1 MASMLER
8 LMAKTFPKEIPPADD
23 QPDSTPY
30 RPRREPLSYEI
41 PDPKGTPWL
50 LKVPDEV
57 LERIFSN
64 VDRVTFV
71 RCHRVC
77 SQINNFL
84 SGNASMKLRNLLQTS
99 SLILNSN
106 ALLPDAVN
114 SHLVPP
120 SKAQLLDTLRERL
133 TRFRTFSPKSE
144 ETVKFQEYEGRLY
157 EFLEGVLVRSVPIP
171 YSRQIGNEIGVYEFG
186 KMGEWEDVKN
196 KLGDGRDGGGKDRDE
211 DDAMDEVI
219 DIEEDEEFG
228 NIRRTHK
235 FGFQMLDFA
244 FDPGQ
249 DLFVVAEYKPH
260 PQDPTINL
268 HLFTLST
275 FQPHPRA
282 KEHILTWPSGTLY
295 GRAPSLGFQICD
307 DGLFVL
313 KNHHRGSKDML
324 CGWQWTTGRLAVTLI
339 APHTST
345 FESFICLTPSSFAIP
360 SVSTTLNPDSE
371 ILGDLTD
378 PSDLIFSHH
387 LNIYAFP
394 PLSSTTVN
402 EHEPVPPPH
411 TATHVTTI
419 DLPEFVID
427 FENDLPPPRMT
438 IRADPAPRYNLP
450 IHPIGSP
457 QPFIPDPE
465 SGIVVLEFYCQP
477 TEDEEGH
484 LQTTHYVLFVRKKT
498 LLGYLPAPTSPLLFS
513 AFPRPAPVVPFAN
526 IAPKVRML
534 GPHQYVPSWV
544 CYVYQDRYVTRSDV
558 ESEPCIQLYDFDP
571 MRVRQAQFDPE
582 LKDGQNAFEVI
593 TEEADVPSHQ
603 EYRHSTL
610 IKGVKTGAELP
621 CTVTELELLDDGV
634 HTIIIDAERIIAFDD
649 SEDENDELFMRVM
662 EF

>member
-1 MASMLER
+1 M
-8 LMAKTFPKEIPPADD
+8 
-23 QPDSTPY
+23 
-30 RPRREPLSYEI
+30 
-41 PDPKGTPWL
+41 
-50 LKVPDEV
+50 
-57 LERIFSN
+57 
-64 VDRVTFV
+64 
-71 RCHRVC
+71 
-77 SQINNFL
+77 
-84 SGNASMKLRNLLQTS
+84 
-99 SLILNSN
+99 
-106 ALLPDAVN
+106 
-114 SHLVPP
+114 
-120 SKAQLLDTLRERL
+120 TLR
-133 TRFRTFSPKSE
+133 
-144 ETVKFQEYEGRLY
+144 
-157 EFLEGVLVRSVPIP
+157 
-171 YSRQIGNEIGVYEFG
+171 
-186 KMGEWEDVKN
+186 
-196 KLGDGRDGGGKDRDE
+196 
-211 DDAMDEVI
+211 
-219 DIEEDEEFG
+219 
-228 NIRRTHK
+228 
-235 FGFQMLDFA
+235 
-244 FDPGQ
+244 
-249 DLFVVAEYKPH
+249 PH

-307 DGLFVL
+307 DGLLVL

-402 EHEPVPPPH
+402 EHEPFPPPH

-534 GPHQYVPSWV
+534 GPHQYVPCKFNPNFTSITLT
-544 CYVYQDRYVTRSDV
+544 YVDPHFLIFSVGMLRLPRPICHQKRCRKRALHPVIRLRSYAGPSSSIRPRIERRSKCVRSDHRG
-558 ESEPCIQLYDFDP
+558 S
-571 MRVRQAQFDPE
+571 
-582 LKDGQNAFEVI
+582 
-593 TEEADVPSHQ
+593 
-603 EYRHSTL
+603 
-610 IKGVKTGAELP
+610 
-621 CTVTELELLDDGV
+621 
-634 HTIIIDAERIIAFDD
+634 
-649 SEDENDELFMRVM
+649 
-662 EF
+662 